1 VASLNTLL
9 ACIISTMTAD
19 LVPLPEIPAG
29 LRQAALVGK
38 LIPFVGAGA
47 SLLAGCPG
55 WNDFANA
62 ALSQLIGKG
71 KFTHAQFDQIKH
83 LGPRIKLSIAK
94 TVAADTKT
102 PIDFREILHAKPKA
116 ENPKGIRLYKSLF
129 ALGNI
134 FVTTNYDTWLDEQ
147 LVEPAPAA
155 TPAVSPVVPPA
166 IGPIRSIYEVSKFV
180 PAALTQPNTVVHL
193 HGSVLDSEHM
203 VLTTHD
209 YIEHYANDHRTGD
222 ATNENRTLTFLEHLF
237 KHHTVLFVGY
247 GLEELEILEYVIL
260 KARRQ
265 TVVANNEARHF
276 LLHGF
281 FSHETTLLRS
291 METYYLTECGIQLI
305 PFLRD
310 EKGWDQLLD
319 VLENFA
325 QRMPT
330 STLLALQQAQILETL
345 ASEMEPLQ

>member
-1 VASLNTLL
+1 M
-9 ACIISTMTAD
+9 MTTD

-38 LIPFVGAGA
+38 LIPFVGAGT
-47 SLLAGCPG
+47 SQLAGCPG

-62 ALSQLIGKG
+62 ALSQLIDKG

-83 LGPRIKLSIAK
+83 LSPRIKLSIAK
-94 TVAADTKT
+94 TVATGTKT
-102 PIDFREILHAKPKA
+102 PIDFDRILHS
-116 ENPKGIRLYKSLF
+116 NPKSDHQKGRRLYKSLF
-129 ALGNI
+129 ALGSI
-134 FVTTNYDTWLDEQ
+134 FVTTNYDRWLDEQ
-147 LVEPAPAA
+147 LIEPSPAA
-155 TPAVSPVVPPA
+155 TPAVSPVAPSPIV
-166 IGPIRSIYEVSKFV
+166 PIRSIYEVSNFL

-193 HGSVLDSEHM
+193 HGSVADPRGM

-209 YIEHYANDHRTGD
+209 YIRLYANDHRTGD

-237 KHHTVLFVGY
+237 EHHTVLFVGY

-265 TVVANNEARHF
+265 TGVASNEARHF
-276 LLHGF
+276 LLQGF
-281 FSHETTLLRS
+281 FSHETTVLRS

-310 EKGWDQLLD
+310 QKGWDQLLD

-330 STLLALQQAQILETL
+330 STPLALQQAQILETL
-345 ASEMEPLQ
+345 AGEMEPLQ